1 MKPYF
6 RERKREV
13 GRENS
18 SAFEMLKVTLFLFE
32 NKRHRGSFAGH
43 VLPTPL
49 RLYVYVKP
57 LDLER
62 LLQILLGKSISS
74 WHLLGLFACWWDRT
88 SPCSLQIQYSPLAP
102 VFHLLELQVSPIV
115 AWELASWQ
123 RRSCHRF
130 PDCLRQLLK
139 ACNWLWPRALWVFP
153 SLKRA
158 EGGCISHRLKMSIRV
173 KKFPTVGF
181 LRGHSR

>member
-74 WHLLGLFACWWDRT
+74 WHLLGLFACW
-88 SPCSLQIQYSPLAP
+88 
-102 VFHLLELQVSPIV
+102 
-115 AWELASWQ
+115 
-123 RRSCHRF
+123 
-130 PDCLRQLLK
+130 
-139 ACNWLWPRALWVFP
+139 
-153 SLKRA
+153 
-158 EGGCISHRLKMSIRV
+158 
-173 KKFPTVGF
+173 
-181 LRGHSR
+181 